1 MKNYDVVVVGAGHA
15 GCEAALSAARMGAST
30 LLVTLNLDH
39 VAQMSCNPAIG
50 GIAKGQV
57 VREIDALG
65 GAQGIV
71 TESAAIQ
78 FRMLNRTKGPAVWSP
93 RAQCDKQIYQR
104 AMKYYLEQT
113 PNVELLQSEVT
124 GFLVEKEEICG
135 IVTAFGEEIRCK
147 AVVLTTGTF
156 LRGKLHFGM
165 KNFSG
170 GRAGDFPANA
180 LSEAMSTQLGLRL
193 GRLKTGT
200 PPRVLGKSIDFS
212 AMQEQFSEPEF
223 EEFSFWSKE
232 LSPEMPQAARRHMSC
247 HQVHSTDESA
257 EIVRKNIH
265 LSPMYSGIIEGIGT
279 RYCPSFEDKIKRF
292 PQHPHHL
299 LFLEPEGAHTDEY
312 YINGFSSS
320 LPIEVQLQMVHSLPG
335 LEKAVVS
342 RYAYAIEYDF
352 IYPDQLERSL
362 RNKRYANLFSAG
374 QINGTSGYEE
384 AAGQGLVAGFNAA
397 RCAAG
402 KEPVCFGR
410 DTSYIGVMIDDLVTK
425 EIIEPYRLFT
435 SRAEYR
441 LTLRQDNADLRLCD
455 FAWEQGLLPADKYKE
470 FTDYKAA
477 LFPLLAECRTRKYHD
492 KSLLVWLKSIPENA
506 RPGEG
511 LPFPAE
517 LMPELPAA
525 GHLKQRVWNQLLVEA
540 RYDGYL
546 QREQSAINKLKRQE
560 DLVIPENFDYDTLPG
575 LRNEARQKLIKVRPV
590 TVAQAERIDGVTPAD
605 AALIQVALRRQRS
618 DT

>member
-1 MKNYDVVVVGAGHA
+1 MKKYDVVVVGAGHA
-15 GCEAALSAARMGAST
+15 GCEAALSAARRGAQT

-71 TESAAIQ
+71 AESAAIQ

-113 PNVELLQSEVT
+113 ENLELLQSEVT
-124 GFLVEKEEICG
+124 GFIVENGKLLG
-135 IVTAFGEEIRCK
+135 IETAFGEKIYAA

-156 LRGKLHFGM
+156 LHGKLHFGM
-165 KNFSG
+165 KNFPG
-170 GRAGDFPANA
+170 GRAGDFPSNA
-180 LSEAMSTQLGLRL
+180 LSEAMSNQLGLRL

-212 AMQEQFSEPEF
+212 AMPEQLSEPEF

-247 HQVHSTDESA
+247 HLVHSTDESA

-362 RNKRYANLFSAG
+362 RNKKYDNLFSAG

-384 AAGQGLVAGFNAA
+384 AAGQGLVAGLNAA

-402 KEPVCFGR
+402 EEPVSLGR
-410 DTSYIGVMIDDLVTK
+410 DASYIGVMIDDLVTK

-455 FAWEQGLLPADKYKE
+455 SAYEWGILPAAKYREFTAYRNALLPVIS
-470 FTDYKAA
+470 
-477 LFPLLAECRTRKYHD
+477 ECRNRKYHD
-492 KSLLVWLKSIPENA
+492 KSLLVWLKSMPDNA
-506 RPGEG
+506 PVGSP

-517 LMPELPAA
+517 LMPELPA
-525 GHLKQRVWNQLLVEA
+525 GHLGQRVWNQLLVEA
-540 RYDGYL
+540 CYDGYL
-546 QREQSAINKLKRQE
+546 QREQAAIGKLKRQE
-560 DLVIPENFDYDTLPG
+560 ELRIPEDFDYSELPG
-575 LRNEARQKLIKVRPV
+575 LRNEARQKLIKVRPL

-605 AALIQVALRRQRS
+605 AALIQVALRRRGEKA
-618 DT
+618 

>member
-1 MKNYDVVVVGAGHA
+1 MKNFDVVVVGAGHA
-15 GCEAALSAARMGAST
+15 GCEAALSAARMGAET
-30 LLVTLNLDH
+30 LLITLNLDH
-39 VAQMSCNPAIG
+39 LAQMSCNPAIG

-71 TESAAIQ
+71 AESSAIQ

-104 AMKYYLEQT
+104 AMKFYLEQT
-113 PNVELLQSEVT
+113 PHLELLQSEVT
-124 GFLVEKEEICG
+124 GFLVSDGKIQG
-135 IVTAFGEEIRCK
+135 VVTAFGEEILCK

-156 LRGKLHFGM
+156 LRGKLHYGM
-165 KNFSG
+165 KNFPG

-180 LSEAMSTQLGLRL
+180 LSEAMSNQLKLRL

-200 PPRVLGKSIDFS
+200 PPRVLGKSIDF
-212 AMQEQFSEPEF
+212 AQLPEQPSEPEF
-223 EEFSFWSKE
+223 EEFSFWSKD

-247 HQVHSTDESA
+247 HMLHSTDESA
-257 EIVRKNIH
+257 EIVRQNIH

-320 LPIEVQLQMVHSLPG
+320 LPVEVQLKMVHSLPG

-362 RNKRYANLFSAG
+362 QSKLYDNLFSAG

-397 RCAAG
+397 RRAAG
-402 KEPVCFGR
+402 KEPLAFGR
-410 DTSYIGVMIDDLVTK
+410 DSSYIGVMIDDLVTK

-441 LTLRQDNADLRLCD
+441 LTLRQDNADLRLCS
-455 FAWEQGLLPADKYKE
+455 FAYEHGLLPEEKYQE
-470 FTDYKAA
+470 FLAYQNA
-477 LFPLLAECRTRKYHD
+477 LLPLVELCRKSKYHD
-492 KSLLVWLKSIPENA
+492 KTLLVHLKSVPENS

-517 LMPELPAA
+517 LMPELPAD
-525 GHLKQRVWNQLLVEA
+525 GRIRQRVWNQLLIEA
-540 RYDGYL
+540 KYDGYL

-560 DLVIPENFDYDTLPG
+560 DLFIPGNFDYNSLPG
-575 LRNEARQKLIKVRPV
+575 LRNEARQKLMKVRPA

-605 AALIQVALRRQRS
+605 AALIQVALRRHGEKA
-618 DT
+618 

>member
-1 MKNYDVVVVGAGHA
+1 MKSFDVVVVGAGHA
-15 GCEAALSAARMGAST
+15 GCEAALSAARMGAET

-113 PNVELLQSEVT
+113 QNLQLLQSEVT
-124 GFLVEKEEICG
+124 GFIVNAGQING
-135 IVTAFGEEIRCK
+135 IVTAFGEEILCK

-165 KNFSG
+165 KNFPG

-180 LSEAMSTQLGLRL
+180 LSEAMSSQLGLRL

-200 PPRVLGKSIDFS
+200 PPRVLGRSIDFS
-212 AMQEQFSEPEF
+212 AMPEQFSETEF
-223 EEFSFWSKE
+223 EEFSFWDSA
-232 LSPEMPQAARRHMSC
+232 LSPEMPHAARRHMSC
-247 HQVHSTDESA
+247 HLVHSTDESA
-257 EIVRKNIH
+257 EIVRQNIH

-299 LFLEPEGAHTDEY
+299 LFLEPEGVHTDEY

-320 LPIEVQLQMVHSLPG
+320 LPVEVQLKMVHSLPG

-362 RNKRYANLFSAG
+362 RNKLYSNLFSAG

-402 KEPVCFGR
+402 KEPVCLGR
-410 DTSYIGVMIDDLVTK
+410 ESSYIGVMLDDLVTK
-425 EIIEPYRLFT
+425 EILEPYRLFT

-441 LTLRQDNADLRLCD
+441 LTLRQDNADLRLCE
-455 FAWEQGLLPADKYKE
+455 FAHEHGLLPEEKYQAFRQYKE
-470 FTDYKAA
+470 A
-477 LFPLLAECRTRKYHD
+477 LLPLLAACRSQKYHD
-492 KSLLVWLKSIPENA
+492 KSLLVWLKSLPENA
-506 RPGEG
+506 RPGCA

-517 LMPELPAA
+517 LLPELPA
-525 GHLKQRVWNQLLVEA
+525 GEKLKQRVWNQLLVEA

-546 QREQSAINKLKRQE
+546 QREEAAINKLKKQE
-560 DLVIPENFDYDTLPG
+560 ILMIPEDFDYDSLPG

-605 AALIQVALRRQRS
+605 AALIQVALRRHG
-618 DT
+618 DKA